1 MILLKHRDELIL
13 NMDSTE
19 LILLVHLLKG
29 YKETIKFL
37 EDEFQSPLM
46 MEHLETFIH
55 ELTYYQRYAEAEE
68 KYLQEQE
75 RIADGGTHSTP

>member
-1 MILLKHRDELIL
+1 MILLKHRDEFIL

-19 LILLVHLLKG
+19 LVLLVHLLKG
-29 YKETIKFL
+29 YKETLKFL
-37 EDEFQSPLM
+37 EDEFQSLLM
-46 MEHLETFIH
+46 MEKLETFIH
-55 ELTYYQRYAEAEE
+55 ELTYYQRYAKAEE